1 MNFKD
6 KMVNLLMLSGKKVI
20 AEKILSESLHR
31 IKREYNKDPEEVF
44 IKSIQ
49 HTRPSFEMRSI
60 RIAGRTQQIP
70 VPIKESKQIG
80 LAMKWLVQSARV
92 INKKSMAES
101 LAQVLYDTYNGRG
114 EAIRKRNELHKLVEA
129 NRAFAHYRWY

>member
-1 MNFKD
+1 MNFKN
-6 KMVNLLMLSGKKVI
+6 KMVNLLMLSGKKI
-20 AEKILSESLHR
+20 KAEKILSESLNL
-31 IKREYNKDPEEVF
+31 IKKEHNKDPNEIF
-44 IKSIQ
+44 IKAIKY
-49 HTRPSFEMRSI
+49 TCPSFEMRSI

-80 LAMKWLVQSARV
+80 LAMKWLVQSART

-114 EAIRKRNELHKLVEA
+114 EAIKKRNELHKLVEA

>member
-6 KMVNLLMLSGKKVI
+6 KMVNLLMLSGKKVK
-20 AEKILSESLHR
+20 AERILSESLNL
-31 IKREYNKDPEEVF
+31 IKKEHNKDPNEVF
-44 IKSIQ
+44 IKAIEY
-49 HTRPSFEMRSI
+49 TCPSFEMRSI

-70 VPIKESKQIG
+70 VPIKESKQVG
-80 LAMKWLVQSARV
+80 LAMKWLVQSART
-92 INKKSMAES
+92 INKNSMAES

-114 EAIRKRNELHKLVEA
+114 EAIKKRNELHKLVEA

>member
-1 MNFKD
+1 MELTQDDLQVLQATND
-6 KMVNLLMLSGKKVI
+6 Y
-20 AEKILSESLHR
+20 ILDETLDL
-31 IKREYNKDPEEVF
+31 IKREHDKDPNEVF
-44 IKSIQ
+44 TKAIQ
-49 HTRPSFEMRSI
+49 YTRPFFEMRSI

-80 LAMKWLVQSARV
+80 LALKWLIQSART
-92 INKKSMAES
+92 INRKSMAES

-114 EAIRKRNELHKLVEA
+114 DAIRKRNELHKLVEA